1 MQSSIDILCVD
12 ERKLDSSYP
21 DAHFLMNDYQFPPFK
36 RDKNKYGQGKIVFR
50 RQGLITRWLPKF
62 EINMSETICVE
73 VLSWLFLKR
82 NGACSLHIDLLKIT
96 TWKPFLRK

>member
-12 ERKLDSSYP
+12 EKKLDSSYP

-50 RQGLITRWLPKF
+50 RQGLITR
-62 EINMSETICVE
+62 
-73 VLSWLFLKR
+73 
-82 NGACSLHIDLLKIT
+82 
-96 TWKPFLRK
+96 